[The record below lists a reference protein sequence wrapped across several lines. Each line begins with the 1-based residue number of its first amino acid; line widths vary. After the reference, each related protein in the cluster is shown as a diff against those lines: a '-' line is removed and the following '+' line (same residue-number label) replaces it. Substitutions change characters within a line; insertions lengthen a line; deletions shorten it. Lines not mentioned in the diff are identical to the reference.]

1 MNASAWAAFAAST
14 TSSSV
19 APGLPRLML
28 SAMLSRNRWESWNT
42 RLRLPINSSWLI
54 SRTSTPPT
62 RTWPESTSQKRATRF
77 ASVDLPEPLG
87 PTTAHTVP
95 AGISSETSRNAGSAS
110 SS

>member
-1 MNASAWAAFAAST
+1 MFSAT
-14 TSSSV
+14 
-19 APGLPRLML
+19 
-28 SAMLSRNRWESWNT
+28 LSRKRWESWNT
-42 RLRLPINSSWLI
+42 RLRLPISSSWPI

-77 ASVDLPEPLG
+77 ARVDLPEPLG

-95 AGISSETSRNAGSAS
+95 AGISSETLRNAGSAS